1 MATLIMLIGLPGS
14 GKSTYAKDIAETFD
28 SYIVLSSDY
37 YRKFLYG
44 DENDQTHN
52 QDVFSSLYF
61 DMRKYLNQGKTVIF
75 DATNI
80 NMKDRRRCFDA
91 VKEVKNLSV
100 MAMVVNTPFAECVY
114 RDSLRERK
122 VGYAVID
129 KMRRRFE
136 FPQYFEGFNHISLV
150 YTPQYDE
157 EFRADIEQ
165 RMADF
170 DQKNP
175 WHNYTLGEHCDRVA
189 SQFDKSDVRYEAGK
203 LHDIGKLY
211 TQTFDEDGIAHYYNH
226 ENVGAYYVCT
236 HLNLVSHGYDINEL
250 LFYINQ
256 HMHIQQIMSSEK
268 ASKKYRKLFGDKLY
282 DNLVEFDRADKVLS
296 R

>member
-1 MATLIMLIGLPGS
+1 MPLLIMLVGLPGS
-14 GKSTYAKDIAETFD
+14 GKSTYAKEIVETFD

-52 QDVFSSLYF
+52 QDVFSSLYY

-91 VKEVKNLSV
+91 IKEVKNLSV

-122 VGYAVID
+122 VGYNVID

-150 YTPQYDE
+150 NTHNYDA
-157 EFRADIEQ
+157 EFRNNIEQ
-165 RMADF
+165 CMANF

-175 WHNYTLGEHCDRVA
+175 WHSYTLGEHSNRVA
-189 SQFDKSDVRYEAGK
+189 QQFDNNDIRYEAGL

-211 TQTFDEDGIAHYYNH
+211 TITFDENNVAHYYNH
-226 ENVGAYYVCT
+226 DNVGAYYVC
-236 HLNLVSHGYDINEL
+236 SHPEIVNPKYDFNEL

-256 HMHIQQIMSSEK
+256 HMHIQQIISSEK
-268 ASKKYRKLFGDKLY
+268 ASKKYRKLFGDKRY
-282 DNLVEFDRADKVLS
+282 DMLVEFDRADKILS